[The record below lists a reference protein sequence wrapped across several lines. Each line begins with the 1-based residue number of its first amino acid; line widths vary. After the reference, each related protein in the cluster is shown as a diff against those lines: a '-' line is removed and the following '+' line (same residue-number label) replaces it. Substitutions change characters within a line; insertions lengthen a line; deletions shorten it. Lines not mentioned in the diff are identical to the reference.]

1 MPGLG
6 VVQAPNLRQRSP
18 DFGTLGRILGA
29 VVQNTTMGLSVLLVD
44 DDSEFRESLRDLLA
58 AEGCRVVCARDG
70 SDAVAAMRAHKPQVV
85 ILDYVMPRVDG
96 AGLVKTLRQSDAT
109 SDIAIVMMS
118 GLPEDM
124 VRPVCEGYDVY
135 LPKPVDIDTLM
146 AALHRALA
154 LRRSQA

>member
-1 MPGLG
+1 
-6 VVQAPNLRQRSP
+6 
-18 DFGTLGRILGA
+18 
-29 VVQNTTMGLSVLLVD
+29 VQNTTMGLSVLLVD

-124 VRPVCEGYDVY
+124 VKPVCEGYDVY
-135 LPKPVDIDTLM
+135 LPKPVEIDTLL
-146 AALHRALA
+146 AALNRALA
-154 LRRSQA
+154 LRRAGS